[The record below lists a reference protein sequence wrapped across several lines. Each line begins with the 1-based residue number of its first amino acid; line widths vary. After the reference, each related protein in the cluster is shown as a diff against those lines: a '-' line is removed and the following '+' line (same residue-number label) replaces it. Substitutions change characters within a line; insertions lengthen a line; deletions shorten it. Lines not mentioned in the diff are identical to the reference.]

1 MPKPVMNNTS
11 HCLSE
16 SVMRLRKFFTPI
28 FFALALCSAALASAG
43 ETTTSTLSATSRAT
57 VSPLIEL
64 YTSEGCSSCPSADAW
79 LRQLGASLGQDFHA
93 VPLAFHVDYW
103 NNLGWPDPYSKPA
116 FTARQREV
124 AANNRIRTIYTPQFT
139 ADGRDARGGANII
152 RVIREANARPAQA
165 TIALHI
171 DRDTNGD
178 TDNIVAR
185 IAVENHAHDHS
196 AQAYFAIYESGITR
210 QIGRG
215 ENRGKTLRHDFVV
228 RHFSAP
234 IAIHRGSNQADLT
247 LELPADWQRANLGM
261 AVLVLDRDSGQT
273 VQSLNT
279 SLSSLFAS

>member
-11 HCLSE
+11 PCLSE
-16 SVMRLRKFFTPI
+16 QVMRPRQLFTPI
-28 FFALALCSAALASAG
+28 FFALILSTTALASAE
-43 ETTTSTLSATSRAT
+43 ETATLSATSHAT

-64 YTSEGCSSCPSADAW
+64 YTSEGCSSCPPADAW
-79 LRQLGASLGQDFHA
+79 LRQLGASLGRDFHA

-103 NNLGWPDPYSKPA
+103 NSLGWPDPYSQKA

-124 AANNRIRTIYTPQFT
+124 AANNRMRTIYTPQF
-139 ADGRDARGGANII
+139 AVDGRDTHGGANIT
-152 RVIREANARPAQA
+152 RAIREANARPAQA

-171 DRDTNGD
+171 RHDTNGD
-178 TDNIVAR
+178 TGNLMAR
-185 IAVENHAHDHS
+185 IEVESRAHGSS
-196 AQAYFAIYESGITR
+196 AQAYFVIYESGITR

-228 RHFSAP
+228 RHFSSP
-234 IAIHRGSNQADLT
+234 VAIHRGTNHADIT
-247 LELPADWQRANLGM
+247 LDLPADWQRANLGM

-279 SLSSLFAS
+279 SLSSLFAI